1 MFIDARTG
9 QRQIWGAIFG
19 WQHVDALSSCCCAYV
34 HHTLWLRTVL
44 SASSTEDLRL
54 LPQKENW
61 NHPLPSRTQLI
72 QSIHTHTLTLF
83 FSSHLLSVHYF
94 YSSLPFVS
102 EIDHWV
108 PQRLVLPP
116 AHCGAC
122 LHFCRGKGLTLF
134 CPRRLAS
141 LPLTP
146 SGLPA
151 GHGRYLC
158 FPRHLTAAVVHGPT
172 VCGGQPVR

>member
-61 NHPLPSRTQLI
+61 EPPPSVQDTVNPVNP
-72 QSIHTHTLTLF
+72 HTHPHPF
-83 FSSHLLSVHYF
+83 FFIPSVVCALL
-94 YSSLPFVS
+94 L
-102 EIDHWV
+102 
-108 PQRLVLPP
+108 QLPP
-116 AHCGAC
+116 
-122 LHFCRGKGLTLF
+122 FRK
-134 CPRRLAS
+134 
-141 LPLTP
+141 
-146 SGLPA
+146 
-151 GHGRYLC
+151 
-158 FPRHLTAAVVHGPT
+158 
-172 VCGGQPVR
+172 